1 MGLTALIC
9 AIILVIVIPNE
20 IWAALFYLGLVLV
33 VGWIGFWALV
43 LWLSGL

>member
-33 VGWIGFWALV
+33 VGSIGILAFT